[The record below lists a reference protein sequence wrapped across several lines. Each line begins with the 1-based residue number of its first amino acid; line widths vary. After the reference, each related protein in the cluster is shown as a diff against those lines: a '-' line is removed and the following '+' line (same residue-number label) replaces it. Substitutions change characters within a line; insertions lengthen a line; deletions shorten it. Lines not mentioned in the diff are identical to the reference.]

1 MTEIPLERKDKN
13 MKNMFYFEG
22 LPNSY
27 DGRCADCPFSM
38 DSECPELGA
47 DVSNFINNGRINKC
61 CPFIQKEELKN
72 EETRS

>member
-1 MTEIPLERKDKN
+1 
-13 MKNMFYFEG
+13 MKNMFYYSG
-22 LPNSY
+22 MPNSY

-47 DVSNFINNGRINKC
+47 DVSNFVNNGHINKC
-61 CPFIQKEELKN
+61 CPFIQKEETQN